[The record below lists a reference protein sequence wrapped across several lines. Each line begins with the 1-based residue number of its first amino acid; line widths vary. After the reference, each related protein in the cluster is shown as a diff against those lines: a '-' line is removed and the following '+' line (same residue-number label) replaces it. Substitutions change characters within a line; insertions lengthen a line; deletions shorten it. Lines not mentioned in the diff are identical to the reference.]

1 MAEKKMVKDY
11 QGKRE
16 YLVLSMVKKYP
27 LYSLNK
33 LAEELPEISRHS
45 IQRILERNDLSTIEK
60 RLAFSEE
67 KRMDFSLFLKKLKTT
82 VLGLFSLKQ
91 FDFEKLKNLPQ
102 VLREEPQPQWQLVRN
117 IIILGLLVIIIWQA
131 ASFVLAKSPDI
142 SLEQPGAGFTNE
154 GEKLF
159 VSGRIIPTS
168 SRITVNGKE
177 VSLNGDGTFTAA
189 VNIPLG
195 ESSLEVEAVNKR
207 KKSRMLRLVNRV
219 PTQEE
224 LQTQEETEAKKKL
237 KAADKAA
244 ELERTV
250 NDLMAAKSA
259 VMNPESGRK
268 GLLRVLNNHIEEEAG
283 FSSVI
288 GEVVNLGEEAVSWVM
303 ITAKFFNENGGAVD
317 TKKGFAT
324 DFSEVI
330 KPGERAEFETQAT
343 IKEFDYYSL
352 ELSWEEGAVAGIAT
366 EGAELKETTE
376 SGEIKEVE

>member
-1 MAEKKMVKDY
+1 MIDKKTVKDY

-45 IQRILERNDLSTIEK
+45 IQRILEKNDLSTIEK

-67 KRMDFSLFLKKLKTT
+67 KKMGFPPLLKKLKTG

-102 VLREEPQPQWQLVRN
+102 VLREEPQPRWQLARKGVILGVL
-117 IIILGLLVIIIWQA
+117 IIILWQA
-131 ASFVLAKSPDI
+131 ASFVLAKPPDI
-142 SLEQPGAGFTNE
+142 SLEQPGMDFANQ

-159 VSGRIIPTS
+159 VSGKVIPAS

-177 VSLNGDGTFTAA
+177 VSLNGDGSFTA
-189 VNIPLG
+189 VINIPLG
-195 ESSLEVEAVNKR
+195 ESTLEVEAINKR

-219 PTQEE
+219 PSEEELQAQEE
-224 LQTQEETEAKKKL
+224 LEAEKKL
-237 KAADKAA
+237 EAADKAA

-250 NDLMAAKSA
+250 NDLAAAKSA
-259 VMNPESGRK
+259 VMNPGSGTK
-268 GLLRVLNNHIEEEAG
+268 GFLRILNNHIEEEAG
-283 FSSVI
+283 FFSVV

-303 ITAKFFNENGGAVD
+303 ITAKFFSENGGAVD

-324 DFSEVI
+324 DFNQVI
-330 KPGERAEFETQAT
+330 KPRERAEFETQAT
-343 IKEFDYYSL
+343 TRKFDYYSL
-352 ELSWEEGAVAGIAT
+352 ELSWEAGTVAGIAT

-376 SGEIKEVE
+376 SGKIKE